1 MLKNEALTHLTATE
15 KEKPRPIET
24 DVILAE
30 FGQRVKEERQ
40 RQHMTVEQLAE
51 YAGTSD
57 DTIKRIENNRKSSNR
72 NGKAVVKVVPGLDT
86 AYNISHALGSP
97 MQALLPVGHEDMIS
111 SIKTTQAFLQ
121 HWLDEQEK
129 K

>member
-1 MLKNEALTHLTATE
+1 MDDIHVKKKPCPLEA
-15 KEKPRPIET
+15 
-24 DVILAE
+24 DVIVTD
-30 FGQRVKEERQ
+30 FGRQVRAERQ
-40 RQHMTVEQLAE
+40 RRHMTVEQLAE
-51 YAGTSD
+51 YAGTSN
-57 DTIKRIENNRKSSNR
+57 DTVKRIENNRKSSNR

-86 AYNISHALGSP
+86 AYNISRALGIP

-121 HWLDEQEK
+121 RWLDEQEK